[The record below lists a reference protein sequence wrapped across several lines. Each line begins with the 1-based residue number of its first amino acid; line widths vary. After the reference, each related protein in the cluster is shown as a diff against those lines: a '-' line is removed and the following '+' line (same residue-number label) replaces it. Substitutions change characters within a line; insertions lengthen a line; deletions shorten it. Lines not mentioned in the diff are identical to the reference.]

1 MMNRQQHKLETKPF
15 EDRPAHQNLLKAER
29 ECLSKAMFERLQREA
44 RRYSELL
51 QTLSKN

>member
-1 MMNRQQHKLETKPF
+1 MINRQHELKTKSC
-15 EDRPAHQNLLKAER
+15 EDRPSYQNLLKAER

-51 QTLSKN
+51 QNLSKN